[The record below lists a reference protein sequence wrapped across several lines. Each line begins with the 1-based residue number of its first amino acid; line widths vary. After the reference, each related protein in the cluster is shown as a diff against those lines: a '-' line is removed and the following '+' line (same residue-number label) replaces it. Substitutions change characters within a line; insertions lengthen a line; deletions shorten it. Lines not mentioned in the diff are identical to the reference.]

1 MRKNIV
7 PIVLCLFAVPAAFLS
22 GCSVANIA
30 SVRTSTEVV
39 RQFQDLEINPN
50 YRYWYLN
57 QENSP
62 FGVLGVDRE
71 YRFDG
76 GPLWRPVDPDTPTFK
91 KVVGLVQSFPVM
103 GSNVMGFEIM
113 DSQGRQIGVW
123 YSSLTAGISVDSAAK
138 SVSVTTET
146 PWIRPRGM
154 LPLEGRA
161 DVAQRAGG
169 YPGALTTV
177 SAWCKPA

>member
-7 PIVLCLFAVPAAFLS
+7 HMALCLWAVPTALVG
-22 GCSVANIA
+22 GCSVANLA
-30 SVRTSTEVV
+30 SGRTSMEVV
-39 RQFQDLEINPN
+39 RQFQDMEINPN

-76 GPLWRPVDPDTPTFK
+76 GPLWRPVDPDTVTFK

-146 PWIRPRGM
+146 PWLRPRGM
-154 LPLEGRA
+154 LPLEG
-161 DVAQRAGG
+161 VANVAERSGG
-169 YPGALTTV
+169 NLEVKPSV
-177 SAWCKPA
+177 SAWRKPA

>member
-1 MRKNIV
+1 MCKKIV
-7 PIVLCLFAVPAAFLS
+7 RMASCFLAITAGFVG
-22 GCSVANIA
+22 GCSMANMA
-30 SVRTSTEVV
+30 SVRTSMEVV

-57 QENSP
+57 QENNP

-76 GPLWRPVDPDTPTFK
+76 GPLWGPVDPDTATFK
-91 KVVGLVQSFPVM
+91 KVVGLVQSFPAM
-103 GSNVMGFEIM
+103 GSKVMGFEIM

-123 YSSLTAGISVDSAAK
+123 YSSLNAGISVDSVAK

-146 PWIRPRGM
+146 PWTRPRGM
-154 LPLEGRA
+154 LRLEGSA
-161 DVAQRAGG
+161 AVAQRPGGNSGAG
-169 YPGALTTV
+169 TTV
-177 SAWCKPA
+177 SVWRKPA